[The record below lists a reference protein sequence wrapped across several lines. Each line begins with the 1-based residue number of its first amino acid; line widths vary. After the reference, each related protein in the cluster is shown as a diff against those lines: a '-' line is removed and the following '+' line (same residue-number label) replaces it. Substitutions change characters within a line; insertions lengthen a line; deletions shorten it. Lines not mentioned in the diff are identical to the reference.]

1 MGCLLFQIF
10 LFHFQILFWPG
21 PWIQSLWECS
31 SNLCC
36 QPSIYSPHL
45 FSCQIFSH
53 GGGVV
58 GLTLLFL
65 YLYLC
70 KSLVHPAIPSC
81 FLRLGSFYIIAVI
94 LVSMTGTTIPRHVHL
109 PPGVEMSLALCLPV
123 KEFFFLEFSASDLPI
138 TFLLAP

>member
-1 MGCLLFQIF
+1 MGCLPFQIF

-31 SNLCC
+31 SNHCC
-36 QPSIYSPHL
+36 QRRIYSPHL
-45 FSCQIFSH
+45 FSCQNFSH

-81 FLRLGSFYIIAVI
+81 FLRLGSFYIIAVT
-94 LVSMTGTTIPRHVHL
+94 LVSMTGTTIPRLYTYLQAWKLHWLSAYQWRNSSFLNSVHQTYL
-109 PPGVEMSLALCLPV
+109 SP
-123 KEFFFLEFSASDLPI
+123 FY
-138 TFLLAP
+138 